1 MLHRHSAHNE
11 AVARIGWC
19 VAERRIGVITGEV
32 GAGKTVAVRAALAPS
47 TAAVTPSSICLTP
60 PSGARHPP
68 PHRRL
73 TRRATLTH
81 HATLAPGRRRA
92 RRRTG
97 RTRTH
102 PSRGRRGAHLLA
114 TTN

>member
-32 GAGKTVAVRAALAPS
+32 GAARPSPCALRWPPS

-73 TRRATLTH
+73 TRRQ
-81 HATLAPGRRRA
+81 P
-92 RRRTG
+92 
-97 RTRTH
+97 
-102 PSRGRRGAHLLA
+102 
-114 TTN
+114 